1 VSSLLACRALNS
13 MSNWAALRATLGGSK
28 NKDRRQ
34 PIVRDDDD
42 VAARRGNPTTT
53 QKHNRKR
60 QKRSSVEDGKSATEK
75 TSVQVVKD
83 DGGASRRRPDD
94 AAHGDIKDVSPP
106 MMLDVDFRPGLLDDG
121 PTTFVGDAD
130 AERAALARRSDLSS
144 ERGIDAVRAVARVE
158 AARLRF
164 VTHMCMCFERACGAR
179 IGKRWCSSY
188 EEWIATARETVLIPT
203 SEQSRAALAEKLAK
217 HGAGNAEI
225 EESCDIMMGKSRE
238 LALNLARE
246 RSHRSAGSSSS
257 LEEKVRLKRDAASVT
272 LALGSTSVRVNA
284 EHFDK
289 LRKLYERCNDDAKLG
304 EDAFITATFAMVCR
318 YDAAQGGQVR
328 FAGGHHTALHGEAF
342 DVLRDG
348 LGCGMELFASP
359 LNCRW
364 PKFCS
369 AHGDVDAP
377 FGSVG
382 SYDGFAPKRG
392 CYEVNPPFEPAL
404 VADVAKHLDAR
415 LADADALDESLTF
428 IVVTPHWP
436 NRPCWEALR
445 RSRFCRRVEVIPLRE
460 HGYYEGA
467 QHRKKSKYRLSSCDS
482 SLIFLQ
488 SASGTRATPVTD
500 AVVRR
505 LRMSFAP
512 KKDAKKK

>member
-1 VSSLLACRALNS
+1 

-28 NKDRRQ
+28 KDRRQ
-34 PIVRDDDD
+34 PIVRGDDDD
-42 VAARRGNPTTT
+42 DARRGNPTTT
-53 QKHNRKR
+53 KR
-60 QKRSSVEDGKSATEK
+60 QKHDRKRRKRSGVEVGKSATEK
-75 TSVQVVKD
+75 TSVQTRKD
-83 DGGASRRRPDD
+83 AGED
-94 AAHGDIKDVSPP
+94 ARGRLEDAVDEDVKDVSPLVT
-106 MMLDVDFRPGLLDDG
+106 LDVDFRPGLLDDG

-130 AERAALARRSDLSS
+130 AERVARARRSDASS
-144 ERGIDAVRAVARVE
+144 ERGGDAAMAVARVE

-203 SEQSRAALAEKLAK
+203 SEASRAALAEKLAK
-217 HGAGNAEI
+217 HGAGEAEI
-225 EESCDIMMGKSRE
+225 EESCEIMMVKSRE
-238 LALNLARE
+238 LARNLARE
-246 RSHRSAGSSSS
+246 RSHRSAGSSS
-257 LEEKVRLKRDAASVT
+257 LEEKVRLKRDEASVT

-289 LRKLYERCNDDAKLG
+289 LRKLYERCNDAMS

-404 VADVAKHLDAR
+404 VANVAKHLDAR

-505 LRMSFAP
+505 LRMAFAP
-512 KKDAKKK
+512 KQDAKKK

>member
-1 VSSLLACRALNS
+1 MSSLLACRAVNS

-83 DGGASRRRPDD
+83 DGEDARRRPDD
-94 AAHGDIKDVSPP
+94 AARDDIKDVSPP
-106 MMLDVDFRPGLLDDG
+106 VMLDVDFRPGLLDDG

-130 AERAALARRSDLSS
+130 AERVALARRSDGKS
-144 ERGIDAVRAVARVE
+144 ECGVDDAMTVARVE

-203 SEQSRAALAEKLAK
+203 SEASRSALAEKLAK
-217 HGAGNAEI
+217 HGAGEAEI
-225 EESCDIMMGKSRE
+225 EESCEVMMVKSRE
-238 LALNLARE
+238 LARNLARE
-246 RSHRSAGSSSS
+246 RSHRSAGS
-257 LEEKVRLKRDAASVT
+257 LEEEKVRLKRDEASVT

-289 LRKLYERCNDDAKLG
+289 LRKLYERCNDAMR

-404 VADVAKHLDAR
+404 VANVAKHLDAR

-505 LRMSFAP
+505 LRMAFAP

>member
-1 VSSLLACRALNS
+1 
-13 MSNWAALRATLGGSK
+13 MSNWAALRATLGGSRD
-28 NKDRRQ
+28 DRRT
-34 PIVRDDDD
+34 IVRNDADADD
-42 VAARRGNPTTT
+42 ARRGDSATTKT
-53 QKHNRKR
+53 KKKRK
-60 QKRSSVEDGKSATEK
+60 KRNGDTVGKSEETVTAE
-75 TSVQVVKD
+75 D
-83 DGGASRRRPDD
+83 ARGAPRRRPDD
-94 AAHGDIKDVSPP
+94 AVRGDRVAV
-106 MMLDVDFRPGLLDDG
+106 MLDVDFRPGLLDDG
-121 PTTFVGDAD
+121 ATTFVGDAD
-130 AERAALARRSDLSS
+130 AERAALARLASTS
-144 ERGIDAVRAVARVE
+144 ESGGGGIDDALSIARVE

-164 VTHMCMCFERACGAR
+164 VTHMCMHFERACGQR

-188 EEWIATARETVLIPT
+188 EEWIATACETVLIPT
-203 SEQSRAALAEKLAK
+203 SERSRAALAEKLAK
-217 HGAGNAEI
+217 YGADAAEI
-225 EESCDIMMGKSRE
+225 EEACETMMTKSRE
-238 LALNLARE
+238 LARNLVRE
-246 RSHRSAGSSSS
+246 RSHRPAGSS
-257 LEEKVRLKRDAASVT
+257 ERVRLKRENDASVALT
-272 LALGSTSVRVNA
+272 LGSTSVRVNA
-284 EHFDK
+284 EHFHK
-289 LRKLYERCNDDAKLG
+289 LRRLYERCHGAETVD
-304 EDAFITATFAMVCR
+304 EDAFLTATFAMVCR

-404 VADVAKHLDAR
+404 VLDVAKHLDSR
-415 LADADALDESLTF
+415 LAEADALNESLTF
-428 IVVTPHWP
+428 IVVTPNWP

-445 RSRFCRRVEVIPLRE
+445 NSPFCRRVEVIPLRE

-488 SASGTRATPVTD
+488 SSRATPVTD
-500 AVVRR
+500 DVVGR
-505 LRMSFAP
+505 LRRAFAP
-512 KKDAKKK
+512 KQGAKKK